1 MTGSRTMLFQADRK
15 WIPPRRRCLSAGR
28 LRLLALLLPA
38 MLCGA
43 CALPL
48 VGPGQDV
55 GRPGPAASPEPLLA
69 VQVDLD
75 YVYDPDTRQ
84 EQRNLRLLLARLAR
98 LGVNTVFL
106 QAFADPDGNDGAD
119 ALYFP
124 NRHLPM
130 RRDLFART
138 ARAIRAQGI
147 RVYAWMPLLAFD
159 LGAARR
165 DLLVS
170 QMGPN
175 RTDPGRAPRLSPFHP
190 RARRIIREIY
200 DDLAGHAS
208 FDGILFHDDSVLSDF
223 EDASPAALAAYRH
236 AGFPADL
243 AALRSR
249 PGLMRRWSR
258 FKTRFVIDFTLS
270 LVDMMRLRHPALRS
284 ARAIYG
290 RAVLQPESEQWLCQ
304 SLPLF
309 LQAYDYSVILA
320 MPFLEQVADP
330 DRWLGNLAERALF
343 QALHSPALVF
353 ELQSVDWRNKK
364 RVPTEVMRQQLAL
377 LRHRGVTSLAW
388 YPDDFFHDQPKASLF
403 RENSGQQSG
412 SQAGGRF

>member
-1 MTGSRTMLFQADRK
+1 MLFHADK
-15 WIPPRRRCLSAGR
+15 KLHKSLQCCLSSDR
-28 LRLLALLLPA
+28 LRLLVLLFPALL
-38 MLCGA
+38 
-43 CALPL
+43 CAGCAAPFA
-48 VGPGQDV
+48 GPGLG
-55 GRPGPAASPEPLLA
+55 GRTVPAASPEPMLA

-84 EQRNLRLLLARLAR
+84 EEQNLQQLLARLVR
-98 LGVNTVFL
+98 LGVNTVLL

-124 NRHLPM
+124 NRHLPV
-130 RRDLFART
+130 RRDIFART
-138 ARAIRAQGI
+138 ARAIRAQGL

-159 LGAARR
+159 LGPDKS
-165 DLLVS
+165 DLLIR
-170 QMGPN
+170 QMATN
-175 RTDPGRAPRLSPFHP
+175 TAESGRAPRLSPFHP

-200 DDLAGHAS
+200 EDLARHAS
-208 FDGILFHDDSVLSDF
+208 FDGILFHDDSVLSDY
-223 EDASPAALAAYRH
+223 EDASPAALAAYRQ

-249 PGLMRRWSR
+249 PDQMRRWSR
-258 FKTRFVIDFTLS
+258 FKTRSVIDFTLS
-270 LVDMMRLRHPALRS
+270 LVDMMRLHHPGLHS
-284 ARAIYG
+284 ARALYG
-290 RAVLQPESEQWLCQ
+290 RAVLQPESEHWLCQ

-330 DRWLGNLAERALF
+330 DRWLGNLADRALF

-364 RVPTEVMRQQLAL
+364 RVPTEVMRHQLAL